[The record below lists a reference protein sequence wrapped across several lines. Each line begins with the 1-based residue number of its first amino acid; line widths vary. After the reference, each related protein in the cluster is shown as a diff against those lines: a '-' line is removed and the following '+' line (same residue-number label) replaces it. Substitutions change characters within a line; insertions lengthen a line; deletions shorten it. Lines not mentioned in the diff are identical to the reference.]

1 MVSYSFRLHICAVA
15 LLLSSLPAI
24 TQTYCA
30 PIQSAKEK
38 TYGFNPT
45 KLDQNARTAKSAQM
59 DAFWTL
65 VKSYETDGVTCL
77 RNLLVAE
84 QSDRFFLFDGASLLY
99 SIDKSDASVRV
110 VVSSIERANL
120 EQVETRGY
128 LQMLLNLSHAKVD
141 VGPLANCYLR
151 RKDVNAFVAQ
161 HSMELNRD
169 TGAVFIY
176 GTMRPQDADRYLI
189 EALQYPEIYAR
200 ATAAL
205 LLATNMTEESF
216 TALHDFHGLTELP
229 ANYQKEIQASLTFVK
244 YEAPKTSPQY
254 NRVQVLEFIR
264 TLPHTDEEMDAA
276 FRKQREWEEKQPP
289 PLLPPKVRTPQ
300 SDKKMVAD
308 IRERIESSPPFTD
321 IADHERF
328 IESAIANLTE
338 ADLPLVREAR
348 RKSLHG
354 LSDEALGEYFAFSRV
369 ILGVINRLDLY
380 KESRIH

>member
-141 VGPLANCYLR
+141 VGPLANCYFR
-151 RKDVNAFVAQ
+151 RKDVKAFVAYP
-161 HSMELNRD
+161 SMCLNRTHD
-169 TGAVFIY
+169 PCFIY
-176 GTMRPQDADRYLI
+176 GTFLPK
-189 EALQYPEIYAR
+189 
-200 ATAAL
+200 TAA
-205 LLATNMTEESF
+205 
-216 TALHDFHGLTELP
+216 
-229 ANYQKEIQASLTFVK
+229 
-244 YEAPKTSPQY
+244 
-254 NRVQVLEFIR
+254 
-264 TLPHTDEEMDAA
+264 
-276 FRKQREWEEKQPP
+276 
-289 PLLPPKVRTPQ
+289 
-300 SDKKMVAD
+300 
-308 IRERIESSPPFTD
+308 
-321 IADHERF
+321 
-328 IESAIANLTE
+328 
-338 ADLPLVREAR
+338 
-348 RKSLHG
+348 
-354 LSDEALGEYFAFSRV
+354 
-369 ILGVINRLDLY
+369 
-380 KESRIH
+380 